1 MRIPI
6 SLIFM
11 SANIKAISY
20 YLPERIYSNE
30 EYFQEFPE
38 TKTANL
44 EKVGVE
50 KRHLAGKNE
59 LASDMAFA
67 AAEKLFSEHKIDRNE
82 IDFLIVS
89 ILEHDF
95 YAPTSGCFLHGKLGL
110 KKKCGAIDFDLGCSA
125 YVYGLGLADGIMR
138 SMGAKTV
145 LLLTVSV
152 LTKKFHQKDRSSR
165 FVFGDA
171 ASATLLTYSEKENMG
186 PFVFG
191 TDGVGYEKIMVR
203 DGAARFPIT
212 ENSSQ
217 EIKDEFGNITAMEN
231 LVMDGMGVFLFSI
244 RTVPPMIEELL
255 AKAGLTQNEIDL
267 FIFHQPNVFLNET
280 LRKKMGIPETKFV
293 HCMKDFGNTVQNTI
307 PIAIYESQKSG
318 KLKPGMTVVLAGF
331 GSGLSWAAT
340 IVRF

>member
-1 MRIPI
+1 
-6 SLIFM
+6 M
-11 SANIKAISY
+11 SAAITAISY
-20 YLPERIYSNE
+20 ILPSQVYSNE
-30 EYFQEFPE
+30 DYYRDFPE
-38 TKTANL
+38 AKTASL

-50 KRHLAGKNE
+50 KRHIAGKEE

-67 AAEKLFSEHKIDRNE
+67 AAEKLFAEHQINRKS
-82 IDFLIVS
+82 IDFLLVS

-95 YAPTSGCFLHGKLGL
+95 YAPTSGCYLHGKLGL
-110 KKKCGAIDFDLGCSA
+110 SKKCGSVDFDLGCSA
-125 YVYGLGLADGIMR
+125 YVYGLGLADGVMK
-138 SMGAKTV
+138 SMGAKNV

-152 LTKKFHQKDRSSR
+152 LTKKFHPKDRSAR

-171 ASATLLTYSEKENMG
+171 ASATLLTASHENSMG

-191 TDGVGYEKIMVR
+191 TDGEGYEKIIVR
-203 DGAARFPIT
+203 DGAARFPLT
-212 ENSSQ
+212 ENSSE
-217 EIKDEFGNITAMEN
+217 EIKDEFGNITANEN

-255 AKAGLTQNEIDL
+255 SKAALTQNDIDL

-307 PIAIYESQKSG
+307 PIAIYEAQKSG
-318 KLKPGMTVVLAGF
+318 KLKAGMTVVLAGF